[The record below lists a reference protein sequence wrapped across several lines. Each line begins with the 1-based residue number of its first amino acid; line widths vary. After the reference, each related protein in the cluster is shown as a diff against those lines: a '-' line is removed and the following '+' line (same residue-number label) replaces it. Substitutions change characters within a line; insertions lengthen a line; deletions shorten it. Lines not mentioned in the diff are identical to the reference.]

1 MKQYW
6 QRNVR
11 SLLLILFVTG
21 GLLLAIAAWFGS
33 GSAKIIGFYAGA
45 GLLGCIVLIVIALLL
60 GKMIQR
66 KDTYYDP

>member
-21 GLLLAIAAWFGS
+21 GLLLAIEAWFGS
-33 GSAKIIGFYAGA
+33 GSAKIIGFYAGT